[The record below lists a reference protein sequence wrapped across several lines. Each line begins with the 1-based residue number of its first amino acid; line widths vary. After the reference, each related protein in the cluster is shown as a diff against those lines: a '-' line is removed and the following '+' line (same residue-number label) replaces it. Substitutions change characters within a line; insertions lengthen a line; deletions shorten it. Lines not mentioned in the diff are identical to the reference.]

1 MSDDEFTQG
10 VDSLKMTRVDWRW
23 AAMKGFWDKE
33 SKQWNESAGGQA
45 AYLLQKTKRMKKR
58 EERPHRSALRQA
70 GPSSAS
76 RRLHGASLR
85 SGIIE
90 ELPPRTADNWALSL
104 SGASSRDLSSHTP
117 DIPSLKGGMVVG
129 GRGPE
134 VQPDNVPN
142 VLSSGF
148 QPGSWTPNLLS
159 LGLMGLP
166 VQCGKDWTAPLPAVF
181 GAALSP
187 WSSNASSM
195 GLHGGADIHM
205 GALGLLGQSSGTV
218 DFSPSMSQPNRTM
231 IVSCGQQAPE
241 GISLGGGAGSSGM
254 AISADHG
261 LATGAAHR
269 ATLSSLQYSHD
280 SLYRNLGGA
289 TSSGLHQPG
298 DASGASWLAQTVLP
312 SCPVRWAGI
321 DFRDGPSGYF
331 PSATPQWQCPPA
343 FPAGYTPLALP
354 TGASTDSWL
363 LAPPPNALRPLAAAD
378 TGHSLADCIDG
389 LGGLRNSLLLGGRP
403 LWGGAGGLPVM
414 VEAALPHNMG
424 S

>member
-148 QPGSWTPNLLS
+148 QPGVPALSGNSGADTKPFLSRIKNCRSLLS
-159 LGLMGLP
+159 IHW
-166 VQCGKDWTAPLPAVF
+166 VS
-181 GAALSP
+181 SP
-187 WSSNASSM
+187 MKSSANLNSPSETR
-195 GLHGGADIHM
+195 L
-205 GALGLLGQSSGTV
+205 GTV
-218 DFSPSMSQPNRTM
+218 
-231 IVSCGQQAPE
+231 AE
-241 GISLGGGAGSSGM
+241 
-254 AISADHG
+254 
-261 LATGAAHR
+261 
-269 ATLSSLQYSHD
+269 
-280 SLYRNLGGA
+280 
-289 TSSGLHQPG
+289 
-298 DASGASWLAQTVLP
+298 WL
-312 SCPVRWAGI
+312 
-321 DFRDGPSGYF
+321 
-331 PSATPQWQCPPA
+331 
-343 FPAGYTPLALP
+343 
-354 TGASTDSWL
+354 
-363 LAPPPNALRPLAAAD
+363 
-378 TGHSLADCIDG
+378 
-389 LGGLRNSLLLGGRP
+389 
-403 LWGGAGGLPVM
+403 
-414 VEAALPHNMG
+414 
-424 S
+424 